1 MKNIKPNDLNSIV
14 SSVGEDWFLLE
25 ENKIKYFKRIL
36 NDYAGDI
43 ISCKLYK

>member
-14 SSVGEDWFLLE
+14 SSVGEGMFLLE